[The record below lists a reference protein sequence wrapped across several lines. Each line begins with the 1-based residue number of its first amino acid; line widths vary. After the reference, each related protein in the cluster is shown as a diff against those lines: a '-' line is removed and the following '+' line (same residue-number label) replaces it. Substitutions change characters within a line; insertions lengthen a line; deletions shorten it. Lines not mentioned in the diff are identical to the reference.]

1 MKMKMKM
8 RGLSCLFALSVL
20 TLFLGSSWTGV
31 AFAQSNILSYVE
43 YQGQRIQLN
52 HAYVDFDAYKED
64 VRNLS
69 LKQAAQVEALMRQ
82 VRFGPSFVSAEALDD
97 ALFKLQFPGYGMF
110 YANQL
115 GAHIDPMLELAYVE
129 IPLRDRNRYF
139 VLEKAG
145 TGGFRVIADFVA
157 SSIPEITRVH
167 RAKGDKLEF
176 TDSNGK
182 KIVPKMN

>member
-1 MKMKMKM
+1 MKML
-8 RGLSCLFALSVL
+8 RLSYLRAMPVL
-20 TLFLGSSWTGV
+20 LLLLGSPWTGA
-31 AFAQSNILSYVE
+31 AFAQASALSYVE
-43 YQGQRIQLN
+43 YQGQRIQLSR
-52 HAYVDFDAYKED
+52 AYVDFDEYKED
-64 VRNLS
+64 VKNISR
-69 LKQAAQVEALMRQ
+69 KQALQVEAIMRK
-82 VRFGPSFVSAEALDD
+82 VRFGPSFASGQALDD

-115 GAHIDPMLELAYVE
+115 GAHIDPMLELVYVE
-129 IPLRDRNRYF
+129 IPLMDRNRYF

-145 TGGFRVIADFVA
+145 TGGFRVVADFVA

-176 TDSNGK
+176 TDSKGK